1 LLGGYCCA
9 PTQSTS
15 DTLSELGMASTLDLI
30 QAAEFLRV
38 SRETMLELADAG
50 ELFGAKIGRAWVFLE
65 SDLVDYL
72 VAQSRQQTT
81 ARRDRRLSPATSGRV
96 PTAVTASAKAA
107 HGVVRCRTSPNPAP
121 KPPNRY
127 DGQDAS
133 HEDWHSGAAFLSP
146 CVL

>member
-1 LLGGYCCA
+1 MLGGYFCA
-9 PTQSTS
+9 PTQSTG
-15 DTLSELGMASTLDLI
+15 DTPSELGMASTLDLI

-81 ARRDRRLSPATSGRV
+81 ARRDRRLTPATSDRV

-107 HGVVRCRTSPNPAP
+107 PRRRPLPDFTQPSTKAV
-121 KPPNRY
+121 
-127 DGQDAS
+127 
-133 HEDWHSGAAFLSP
+133 
-146 CVL
+146 